1 VSPALILW
9 RKELVDALRDRRT
22 LVAMV
27 VVPMLLY
34 PMMLFGMGEII
45 VAGRAHLAEERIE
58 VALLDD
64 EAVRLLPA
72 EMAPARTSFARMSRH
87 AAEEGIRAGKRV
99 GAAVALAPGARAAFD
114 AGEPVHLALLYTQRH
129 DFSIE
134 ARDRMRTLLQK
145 LGIQFVE
152 QRLASAH
159 LPPQYARPL
168 DTEEEDIDFHKD
180 VGPLVA
186 AHVLPMIFLVML
198 FVGSFYAA
206 IDVTAGEKERGTLET
221 LLVAPVR
228 TLQVMLGKYAA
239 VSTIAIFATLMNLGA
254 MAATFRIGVSLGE
267 ETRASV
273 ALTAQQAAVILAS
286 LIPAALLISAL
297 SLAVASL
304 ARSYREGQSLL
315 TPLMIVGLVPGIAAQ
330 MPGIELTDAT
340 AWVPLLNVGLL
351 IKAVVL
357 GNVTGRQLAA
367 SAASIVA
374 CALISLWLAS
384 NAFRSESIRFGA
396 KGGWRDLFRIR

>member
-1 VSPALILW
+1 MSPAVILW

-27 VVPMLLY
+27 LVPMALY
-34 PMMLFGMGEII
+34 PLMLFGMGEII

-64 EAVRLLPA
+64 EGARLLPP
-72 EMAPARTSFARMSRH
+72 ELAPARTAFVRMSRR
-87 AAEEGIRAGKRV
+87 AAEEGIRAGKGV
-99 GAAVALAPGARAAFD
+99 GAAVGMAPGARAAFD
-114 AGEPVHLALLYTQRH
+114 AGEPAHLTLLYTQRH

-134 ARDRMRTLLQK
+134 ARDRMRSLLEK
-145 LGIQFVE
+145 LGVQFVE
-152 QRLASAH
+152 QRLAAAH
-159 LPPQYARPL
+159 LPPAYARPL
-168 DTEEEDIDFHKD
+168 ETEEEDIDFHKD

-186 AHVLPMIFLVML
+186 AHVLPMVFLVML

-228 TLQVMLGKYAA
+228 PLEVMLGKYAA
-239 VSTIAIFATLMNLGA
+239 VSTVALFATLINLGA
-254 MAATFRIGVSLGE
+254 MAATFRVGVSLGE

-273 ALTAQQAAVILAS
+273 ALTWGQAAVILAS

-304 ARSYREGQSLL
+304 ARTYREGQSLL
-315 TPLMIVGLVPGIAAQ
+315 TPLMIVGLVPGVAAQ
-330 MPGIELTDAT
+330 MPGIELGEVT
-340 AWVPLLNVGLL
+340 AWVPLLNVAL
-351 IKAVVL
+351 IVKAVVL
-357 GNVTGRQLAA
+357 GTVSAWQLAA
-367 SAASIVA
+367 GAISIGL
-374 CALISLWLAS
+374 CALGSLWLAA

-396 KGGWRDLFRIR
+396 AGGWRDLFRLR

>member
-1 VSPALILW
+1 MSPALILW

-22 LVAMV
+22 LAAMV
-27 VVPMLLY
+27 LVPMALY
-34 PMMLFGMGEII
+34 PVMLFGMGEII

-64 EAVRLLPA
+64 EVTRFLPP
-72 EMAPARTSFARMSRH
+72 ELAPARTSFVRMSRT
-87 AAEEGIRAGKRV
+87 AAEQGIRAGKRV
-99 GAAVALAPGARAAFD
+99 GAAVEVAPGALAAFD
-114 AGEPVHLALLYTQRH
+114 AGEPVHLTLLYTKRH

-134 ARDRMRTLLQK
+134 ARDRMRTLLEK
-145 LGIQFVE
+145 LGVQFLE
-152 QRLASAH
+152 QRLAAAH
-159 LPPQYARPL
+159 LPPAFARPL
-168 DTEEEDIDFHKD
+168 DTEDEDIDFHKD

-186 AHVLPMIFLVML
+186 AHVLPMVFLVML

-228 TLQVMLGKYAA
+228 PLQVMLGKYAA

-267 ETRASV
+267 DTRASV
-273 ALTAQQAAVILAS
+273 ALTAGQAAVILAS
-286 LIPAALLISAL
+286 LLPAALLISAL

-330 MPGIELTDAT
+330 MPGIELTDVT
-340 AWVPLLNVGLL
+340 AWVPLLNVAL
-351 IKAVVL
+351 IVKAVVL
-357 GNVTGRQLAA
+357 GNVTGWQLAVGA
-367 SAASIVA
+367 LSIGL
-374 CALISLWLAS
+374 CALASLWLAA
-384 NAFRSESIRFGA
+384 NAFRSEAIRFGSA
-396 KGGWRDLFRIR
+396 GGWRELFRLR